1 MLLSTNNLPLV
12 LGVAMW
18 CAWIPAQAQS
28 DTAKTLLLLNGNE
41 IVVTEFTDESAADLK
56 YVYDKNQFKRRK
68 IRLREGRKSGLFFDA
83 PMTEKA
89 RKVPVVAV
97 RGSTPREE
105 AFAVIHPSGETR
117 YFFEPDSLL
126 DYSLEEMESFVYG
139 QRDAMYTVRG
149 KGWFW
154 GGMGVGLAAGYL
166 LETSVFSLAVPPLV
180 ALGARIP
187 VVHVKSE
194 YISDARFFNDADYA
208 SGFATRARG
217 KYTME
222 ALKGSALGVALG
234 MVVYLVVDNNR

>member
-1 MLLSTNNLPLV
+1 MLPSINNLSLV
-12 LGVAMW
+12 FCVAMW
-18 CAWIPAQAQS
+18 CAWIPAQAQN

-41 IVVTEFTDESAADLK
+41 IVVSDFTDDSAADLK

-68 IRLREGRKSGLFFDA
+68 IRLREGRKSGLYFDA

-97 RGSTPREE
+97 QGSTPREE

-126 DYSLEEMESFVYG
+126 GYSLEEMESFVYG

-180 ALGARIP
+180 AIGARIP

-208 SGFATRARG
+208 SGFATRARA
-217 KYTME
+217 KNTLE
-222 ALKGSALGVALG
+222 ALKGSAIGTALG
-234 MVVYLVVDNNR
+234 ILVFVLVDNN